1 MQAHL
6 QPVTGL
12 HVISQQAHAF
22 TVVNGRVSIGSEDE
36 RWTVEVWGQNLL
48 QEEYTQVGFAAP
60 LQGTAFTNT
69 TTPQA
74 NGTFYNQATDTA
86 TYNAYLG
93 APRTY
98 GVTLKVKY

>member
-1 MQAHL
+1 MADNYN
-6 QPVTGL
+6 TGSDL
-12 HVISQQAHAF
+12 LPYKNQDAF
-22 TVVNGRVSIGSEDE
+22 TVVNGRVSIGSADE
-36 RWTVEVWGQNLL
+36 RWTLEVWGQNLL
-48 QEEYTQVGFAAP
+48 EEEYTQVGFAAP

-74 NGTFYNQATDTA
+74 NGTYYNIATDTA

-93 APRTY
+93 APRTW